1 MLEKVESFVTRTWWM
16 LSFYMYLSLLRRCLC
31 FSLSLFFFFFASLT
45 QALLWALY
53 FIITN
58 QKSWNI
64 IKLTISHVS
73 TQGFNIDLATKKRKK
88 HRLYHYSMHS
98 TSILLVVP
106 LIQELFP
113 SLTENLIGVNFET
126 RKLMGATWVWSMVG
140 VDTNN
145 WLWN

>member
-1 MLEKVESFVTRTWWM
+1 
-16 LSFYMYLSLLRRCLC
+16 
-31 FSLSLFFFFFASLT
+31 
-45 QALLWALY
+45 
-53 FIITN
+53 
-58 QKSWNI
+58 
-64 IKLTISHVS
+64 
-73 TQGFNIDLATKKRKK
+73 
-88 HRLYHYSMHS
+88 MHS

-145 WLWN
+145 